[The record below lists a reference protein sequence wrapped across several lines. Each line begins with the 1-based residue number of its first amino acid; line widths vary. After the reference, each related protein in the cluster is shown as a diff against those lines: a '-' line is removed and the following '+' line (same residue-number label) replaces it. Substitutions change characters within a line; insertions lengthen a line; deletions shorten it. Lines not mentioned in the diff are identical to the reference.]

1 MKKYTGVKLMFEWL
15 AELTRETL
23 YLNTSIH
30 ISGNNEL
37 IIDNCQRIEEYNEV
51 FMRLMSGGLYIDIHG
66 RSLRAYDFRTGGL
79 VIRGCIENIEFTERS
94 RRHEN
99 EEKHKDKRKG
109 EAAE

>member
-1 MKKYTGVKLMFEWL
+1 MFEWL

-37 IIDNCQRIEEYNEV
+37 IIDSCQRIEEYNEV
-51 FMRLMSGGLYIDIHG
+51 FMRLLSGGLYINIRG
-66 RSLRAYDFRTGGL
+66 SNLRAYDFRTGGL

-94 RRHEN
+94 RRHEPEN
-99 EEKHKDKRKG
+99 EEKHKDKRTG

>member
-1 MKKYTGVKLMFEWL
+1 MFEWL

-23 YLNTSIH
+23 YLNTGIH

-51 FMRLMSGGLYIDIHG
+51 FMRLLSGGLYVDIRG
-66 RSLRAYDFRTGGL
+66 NGLRAYDFRTGGL

-94 RRHEN
+94 RLNESEN
-99 EEKHKDKRKG
+99 KKKNKDKCAGKT
-109 EAAE
+109 AE

>member
-1 MKKYTGVKLMFEWL
+1 MFEWL

-37 IIDNCQRIEEYNEV
+37 IIDSCQRIEEYNEV
-51 FMRLMSGGLYIDIHG
+51 FMRLLSGGLYINIRG
-66 RSLRAYDFRTGGL
+66 RNLRAYDFRTGGL

-94 RRHEN
+94 RHHEN
-99 EEKHKDKRKG
+99 EEEHKDKRQRK
-109 EAAE
+109 AAE

>member
-51 FMRLMSGGLYIDIHG
+51 FMRLLSGGLYINIRGSD
-66 RSLRAYDFRTGGL
+66 LRAYDFRTGGL
-79 VIRGCIENIEFTERS
+79 VIRGCIESIEFTERS

-99 EEKHKDKRKG
+99 EEKHKDKCQR

>member
-1 MKKYTGVKLMFEWL
+1 MFEWL

-51 FMRLMSGGLYIDIHG
+51 FMRLLSGGLYINIRGSD
-66 RSLRAYDFRTGGL
+66 LRAYDFRTGGL
-79 VIRGCIENIEFTERS
+79 VIRGCIEHIEFTERN
-94 RRHEN
+94 RRHGAEN
-99 EEKHKDKRKG
+99 EEKHKDKRSG
-109 EAAE
+109 ETAE